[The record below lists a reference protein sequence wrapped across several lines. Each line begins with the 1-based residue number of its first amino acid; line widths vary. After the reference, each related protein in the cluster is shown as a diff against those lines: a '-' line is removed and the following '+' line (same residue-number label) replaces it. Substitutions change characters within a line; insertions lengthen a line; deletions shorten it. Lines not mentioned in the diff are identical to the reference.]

1 MGSSEKVA
9 KSFYLGN
16 NSGNKRAVTV
26 PKKAILQLHL
36 WTQKFYKDSK
46 VIIQGKE
53 KKISSNSSLS
63 LGQIP
68 NSLT

>member
-36 WTQKFYKDSK
+36 
-46 VIIQGKE
+46 
-53 KKISSNSSLS
+53 
-63 LGQIP
+63 
-68 NSLT
+68 